1 MWKHVNHAKKQ
12 CTTLHSIL
20 ITLHSVFSRMRRPQT
35 KSRPQMFIAKRR
47 GIQQYTNDKICFWS
61 CVDVQAMLIWRA
73 LKRSKRWKE
82 NDKTKTRRRTKY
94 VVWEKITV
102 KCHQIHFPFIRSFT
116 GTCNNKFWPTSDRKR
131 ECPALLKLNK
141 QIWTHCKCIAQY
153 HNLSIMSRVCSELLD
168 WARKRENGYFG
179 NEFQK
184 DLKTFLNSFSPFL
197 HYLSRKTDIEFD
209 LQWII

>member
-1 MWKHVNHAKKQ
+1 MWKHVKHAKKQ

-20 ITLHSVFSRMRRPQT
+20 ITLHSVEEHWIEEFKQ
-35 KSRPQMFIAKRR
+35 A
-47 GIQQYTNDKICFWS
+47 NDKT
-61 CVDVQAMLIWRA
+61 
-73 LKRSKRWKE
+73 
-82 NDKTKTRRRTKY
+82 KTKTRRRTKY

-184 DLKTFLNSFSPFL
+184 DLKTFLNPFSPFL
-197 HYLSRKTDIEFD
+197 HKIFLAKRTSNSICNELFNVQTGECANRMQHLQSLNYNYKSISD
-209 LQWII
+209 LFQNPAYNANITRV